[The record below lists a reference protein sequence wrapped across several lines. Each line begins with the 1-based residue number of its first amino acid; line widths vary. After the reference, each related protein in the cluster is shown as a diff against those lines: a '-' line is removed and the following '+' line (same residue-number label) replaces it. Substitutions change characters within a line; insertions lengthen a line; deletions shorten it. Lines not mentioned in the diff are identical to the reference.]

1 MNRIKFLFI
10 MTVVLL
16 CSCKKSTITT
26 QYVGVQLTDSEWWS
40 IIDTKNGQ
48 FVVRDEFKNEPSP
61 IINDMFH
68 VKNDA
73 TGGFDVYNVSDPKKA
88 VNKESY
94 KGITDFSE
102 DGLALAVKSGE
113 GICIIDKKCNVVA
126 ELSHDI
132 KRCGLFHD
140 GLALF
145 EDQNEKYGYINKKG
159 EVVIKA
165 KYDGALVFEEGY
177 ALVGIA
183 DGNGE
188 IKKFDFIDKKEN
200 VISSFN
206 ASTISGGG
214 KFSEGVMAVNDTELE
229 DVYFINKKG
238 EKVGSKFGKWST
250 GSYCMID
257 GKTVFYDGNVYG
269 LKSKDGE
276 ILIRAKY
283 EDLLPSSISNLYYAK
298 KNEKVGL
305 IDDKDGI
312 VLDFDYDDIF
322 VVGSNTFFVRN
333 GETFS
338 LINKDGKDICKES
351 FQEIDLDYPDYRPMR
366 LGSYELSSVRS
377 DYFDAAGI
385 VTKIFNNIK
394 EESCFGKKAN
404 ATLESFQ
411 ELIQDAEARKY
422 SGKIYLYEQDGY
434 FQKYYLFDDYL
445 SVYDPYEYGYVFNK
459 YANCIAIKCEID
471 VSYYSETAKEKFR
484 KEFYRQL
491 KDKGYTSNEG
501 QIWWTKDNK
510 NYIGIPQEFEGRTV
524 IFYYTFDS
532 EFNNILIQDTSN
544 QYYDDEDYDY

>member
-1 MNRIKFLFI
+1 MA
-10 MTVVLL
+10 VVLL
-16 CSCKKSTITT
+16 CSCKKSTITA
-26 QYVGVQLTDSEWWS
+26 QYVVVQLTDSEWWS

-48 FVVRDEFKNEPSP
+48 FVVRDEFKNKPSP

-68 VKNDA
+68 VENDA

-94 KGITDFSE
+94 KEITDFSE

-132 KRCGLFHD
+132 IRCGLFHD

-145 EDQNEKYGYINKKG
+145 EDQNDGKYGYINKKG
-159 EVVIKA
+159 EVVIEA
-165 KYDGALVFEEGY
+165 KYDNASVFEEGF
-177 ALVGIA
+177 AVVVIDSR
-183 DGNGE
+183 DGNE
-188 IKKFDFIDKKEN
+188 KIDLIDKKGN
-200 VISSFN
+200 VTYSFN
-206 ASTISGGG
+206 ASTLKHLG
-214 KFSEGVMAVNDTELE
+214 KFSEGVMAVREKGLE
-229 DVYFINKKG
+229 DIYFINKKG
-238 EKVGSKFGKWST
+238 EKVGSKFGKR
-250 GSYCMID
+250 GPNDERYCMID

-283 EDLLPSSISNLYYAK
+283 EELWPSSISNLYYAL
-298 KNEKVGL
+298 KNEKFGL

-312 VLDFDYDDIF
+312 VLDFDYDVIF
-322 VVGSNTFFVRN
+322 VVGSNTFFVGN
-333 GETFS
+333 GGIFS

-351 FQEIDLDYPDYRPMR
+351 FQGIALDYPYYGM
-366 LGSYELSSVRS
+366 ESVSS

-422 SGKIYLYEQDGY
+422 SGKKYLYEQDDY

-445 SVYDPYEYGYVFNK
+445 SVYDLYEHDENDYEYGYVFNK

-510 NYIGIPQEFEGRTV
+510 NYIGIPQEFEGRTI

-532 EFNNILIQDTSN
+532 EFNNILIKDTSN

>member
-1 MNRIKFLFI
+1 MAI
-10 MTVVLL
+10 VLL
-16 CSCKKSTITT
+16 CSCKKSTITA
-26 QYVGVQLTDSEWWS
+26 QYVVVQLTDSEWWS

-48 FVVRDEFKNEPSP
+48 FVVRDEFKNKPSP

-68 VKNDA
+68 VENDA

-94 KGITDFSE
+94 KEITDFSE

-132 KRCGLFHD
+132 IRCGLFHD

-145 EDQNEKYGYINKKG
+145 EDQNDGKYGYINKKG
-159 EVVIKA
+159 EVVIEA
-165 KYDGALVFEEGY
+165 KYDNASVFEEGF
-177 ALVGIA
+177 AVVVID
-183 DGNGE
+183 DGNE
-188 IKKFDFIDKKEN
+188 KIDLIDKKGN
-200 VISSFN
+200 VTYSFN
-206 ASTISGGG
+206 ASTLKHLG
-214 KFSEGVMAVNDTELE
+214 KFSEGVMAVREKGLE
-229 DVYFINKKG
+229 DIYFINKKG
-238 EKVGSKFGKWST
+238 EKVGSKFGKR
-250 GSYCMID
+250 GPNDERYCMID

-283 EDLLPSSISNLYYAK
+283 EELWPSSISNLYYAL
-298 KNEKVGL
+298 KNEKFGL

-312 VLDFDYDDIF
+312 VLDFDYDVIF
-322 VVGSNTFFVRN
+322 VVGSNTFFVGN
-333 GETFS
+333 GGIFS

-351 FQEIDLDYPDYRPMR
+351 FQGIALDYPYYGM
-366 LGSYELSSVRS
+366 ESVSS

-411 ELIQDAEARKY
+411 ELIQDAEAHKY
-422 SGKIYLYEQDGY
+422 SGKKYLYEQDDY

-445 SVYDPYEYGYVFNK
+445 SVYDLYEHDEYDPEYGYVFNK

-510 NYIGIPQEFEGRTV
+510 NYIGIPQEFEGRTI

-532 EFNNILIQDTSN
+532 EFNNILIKDTSN